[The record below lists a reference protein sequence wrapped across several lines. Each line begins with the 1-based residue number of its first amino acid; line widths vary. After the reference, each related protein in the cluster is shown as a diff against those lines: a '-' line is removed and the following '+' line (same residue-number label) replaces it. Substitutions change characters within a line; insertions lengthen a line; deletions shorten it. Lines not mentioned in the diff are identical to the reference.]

1 MPIMEGRK
9 GWESVDRT
17 WISQRA
23 RRSASSLACME
34 VLSTTLRAKRL
45 LLLLLVVGWRM
56 RKTVPIAP
64 LPRIL
69 RALRL
74 LRSSSNNGGAES
86 IFVLMEGKERNEGGR
101 IRKKYGFVGWYMVF
115 YSFFFLLGFAFL
127 CFFLLY
133 LFKDISILFFY
144 EFLTI
149 QYQQFY

>member
-45 LLLLLVVGWRM
+45 LLLLVVGWRM
-56 RKTVPIAP
+56 RKTVPMAP

-86 IFVLMEGKERNEGGR
+86 ILVLMERKERNEGGR
-101 IRKKYGFVGWYMVF
+101 IRKKYGFVRWYMVF
-115 YSFFFLLGFAFL
+115 YSFFFVLGFAFL
-127 CFFLLY
+127 CFF
-133 LFKDISILFFY
+133 FKDIFSCLKISILFFY
-144 EFLTI
+144 
-149 QYQQFY
+149 